1 MEANPSLA
9 MPWWAKR
16 PTKDVITILLLLA
29 TGAAMGRLAP
39 GCRSECSAPVTLGPG
54 GAGTVVDV
62 TPDGSRAAVA
72 RPDGQVTVYDLA
84 NRKAVRRLETK
95 GGSPTAVAVAPDG
108 RGVAVGFPGAPAVF
122 YTEEEGTQARPLGPE
137 TAGARA
143 LAFSEDGGRLAC
155 YAEPDAMLTVWTVPD
170 AERISSAGLSP
181 YEVQTGCRLA
191 FSDAGKAVVVIA
203 FREHQ
208 VAWHEVIAVDTGER
222 IRCLGGWE
230 TGDDRPAFHT
240 ASGRYTRYT
249 FDLHSYE
256 DEPDASFTGTV
267 MAPWGGGRQGPH
279 TNLFQL
285 SIAVVLSG
293 AVGTIAFDAEADRVV
308 YASADGGVHLA
319 RRTAGRPWW
328 RRPGPWVALGLV
340 VLLAAWSAMAWI
352 PQTRWVEAD
361 VAAVEQAALRLDPA
375 ERRMPLDLFILVYL
389 LALAG
394 LLGIAEMVAVLFFDA
409 MRIDLVPFLNLFAA
423 ARLLQFRRGWRLFVL
438 FELWLLFFG
447 VGALAGQLVLP
458 GHSPVGRAIWG
469 GQVILPEAVAWAG
482 VAALLAIATWAFRV
496 LTRFRTRVLFFQPA
510 DTQGD
515 NGAAAPEPSPQTDS
529 NG

>member
-1 MEANPSLA
+1 MKANPSAA

-16 PTKDVITILLLLA
+16 PTKDVITVLLLVA
-29 TGAAMGRLAP
+29 TGAAIGRLAP
-39 GCRSECSAPVTLGPG
+39 GCPSERSARATLGPG

-62 TPDGSRAAVA
+62 TPDGSLAAVA
-72 RPDGQVTVYDLA
+72 RPGGQVTLYDPA
-84 NRKAVRRLETK
+84 TREAVRRLETK
-95 GGSPTAVAVAPDG
+95 GGTPSAVALSSDG
-108 RGVAVGFPGAPAVF
+108 RWVAVGFRDGPAVLC
-122 YTEEEGTQARPLGPE
+122 TGAEDAQARPLGPE

-143 LAFSEDGGRLAC
+143 LVFSDDGGRLAC

-203 FREHQ
+203 FREHH

-230 TGDDRPAFHT
+230 TGDDRPAFRT
-240 ASGRYTRYT
+240 ASSRYTGYT
-249 FDLHSYE
+249 FDLQSYE

-267 MAPWGGGRQGPH
+267 MAPWAGGRQGH
-279 TNLFQL
+279 CINLFQF
-285 SIAVVLSG
+285 SMEVVLSG
-293 AVGTIAFDAEADRVV
+293 GAGAIAFDAAAERVV
-308 YASADGGVHLA
+308 YASADGGVHVA
-319 RRTAGRPWW
+319 WRTEGRPWW
-328 RRPGPWVALGLV
+328 RRPGPWIAIGLV

-361 VAAVEQAALRLDPA
+361 VAAVEQAAARIDPT

-394 LLGIAEMVAVLFFDA
+394 LLGIAEMVAVLFFGA
-409 MRIDLVPFLNLFAA
+409 MRIDVVPFLNLFAA
-423 ARLLQFRRGWRLFVL
+423 ARLSQFRRGWRLFVL

-447 VGALAGQLVLP
+447 MGALAGQLLLP
-458 GHSPVGRAIWG
+458 GLSPVGRAVWG
-469 GQVILPEAVAWAG
+469 GQVILPEAVA
-482 VAALLAIATWAFRV
+482 
-496 LTRFRTRVLFFQPA
+496 
-510 DTQGD
+510 
-515 NGAAAPEPSPQTDS
+515 
-529 NG
+529 